1 MRIVTPGFHEESF
14 AKSAF
19 RGPYRK
25 HLMPNQGKHYI
36 PTGITSGAGCT
47 HIQESGSPP
56 VSRAPTPRTPTPFVL
71 AGRRPTYFV
80 WIVTAP
86 QVIDSQATRSKP
98 SRWRFRFMLS

>member
-1 MRIVTPGFHEESF
+1 
-14 AKSAF
+14 
-19 RGPYRK
+19 
-25 HLMPNQGKHYI
+25 MPNQGKHYI
-36 PTGITSGAGCT
+36 PTGVTSGSGCT